1 MHTYQQL
8 WTMLWINKPGAGLR
22 MQQKWEEILENLRI
36 TVLPQTYSTWIAPL
50 SLMKEEEERIVLGAP
65 NQFYV
70 SWIKNHEILP
80 SLSAAA
86 QKVYGKPVF
95 IDFVITGEQKET
107 PPPPSP
113 SPVKA
118 SPVIEVVRESWKEQ
132 SVRVGMNPRHTFDSF
147 VVGSCNDFAHAA
159 CVAMAGDTPRTYN
172 PLFIYGG
179 TGMGKTHLL
188 NAIGNEKIKSNPELN
203 VSYVHTDFFISEMV
217 QALANQKMAQFR
229 QKYRSVDIL
238 LMDDIQFLAKKERTQ
253 EVFFHTFN
261 DLYERQKS
269 IIVTSDK
276 FPKEIPDLEDRLRSR
291 FEWGLIADIQ
301 PPDMETKMA
310 ILHKKAALESVIL
323 PDDVCNFMALRITSH
338 IRELEGALTRLIAFA
353 SLMRTEINLELAQKV
368 LRDSLSEIGGEITVD
383 DIIKAVAL
391 HFRLKIND
399 LKGRRRTKAIAWAR
413 QVSMYISREITD
425 SSFPEIG
432 QKTGGRDHSTVM
444 YACEKVIR
452 EMERKPEVQ
461 QQVEAIRSSIMG

>member
-1 MHTYQQL
+1 M
-8 WTMLWINKPGAGLR
+8 WIIYRGPLT
-22 MQQKWEEILENLRI
+22 MQQRWEDILKNLKV

-70 SWIKNHEILP
+70 SWIKNHDLLP
-80 SLSAAA
+80 SINAAA
-86 QKVYGKPVF
+86 EKVYGKPVF
-95 IDFVITGEQKET
+95 IDFVITGEKSEEINPEDT
-107 PPPPSP
+107 TAPEEK
-113 SPVKA
+113 PVCDDA
-118 SPVIEVVRESWKEQ
+118 WMER
-132 SVRVGMNPRHTFDSF
+132 SVEANMNPRHTFNSF
-147 VVGSCNDFAHAA
+147 VVGSCNEFAHAA
-159 CVAMAGDTPRTYN
+159 CLAMAGDTPRTYN

-188 NAIGNEKIKSNPELN
+188 NAIGNEKIKLHPDLK
-203 VSYVHTDFFISEMV
+203 VCYVHTDYFISEMV
-217 QALANQKMAQFR
+217 QALANQQMTQFR
-229 QKYRSVDIL
+229 EKYRTVDIL

-253 EVFFHTFN
+253 EVFFHAFN

-310 ILHKKAALESVIL
+310 ILEKKAQLESVVL
-323 PDDVCNFMALRITSH
+323 PNDVRQFMALRITSH

-368 LRDSLSEIGGEITVD
+368 LRDSLSEVGGETSVD

-399 LKGRRRTKAIAWAR
+399 IKGRRRTKAIAWAR
-413 QVSMYISREITD
+413 QISMYLSRELTD

-444 YACEKVIR
+444 YACEKVMNEI
-452 EMERKPEVQ
+452 EDNPDVK
-461 QQVEAIRSSIMG
+461 QQVETIRSSIMG

>member
-1 MHTYQQL
+1 
-8 WTMLWINKPGAGLR
+8 
-22 MQQKWEEILENLRI
+22 MQQKWEEILEHLRI

-80 SLSAAA
+80 SLSEAA
-86 QKVYGKPVF
+86 QKAYGKPVY
-95 IDFVITGEQKET
+95 IDFVITGDKDDK
-107 PPPPSP
+107 
-113 SPVKA
+113 PVKEA
-118 SPVIEVVRESWKEQ
+118 APAPEINISTPREDWKGL
-132 SVRVGMNPRHTFDSF
+132 SVRAGMNPRHTFNSF
-147 VVGSCNDFAHAA
+147 VVGSCNEFAHAA
-159 CVAMAGDTPRTYN
+159 SVAMAGDTPRTYN

-188 NAIGNEKIKSNPELN
+188 NAIGNEKIKSNPDLK
-203 VSYVHTDFFISEMV
+203 VCYVHTDYFISEMV
-217 QALANQKMAQFR
+217 QSLANQRMAQFR
-229 QKYRSVDIL
+229 QKYRSMDIL
-238 LMDDIQFLAKKERTQ
+238 LMDDIQFLSKKERTQ

-269 IIVTSDK
+269 IIVTSDM

-310 ILHKKAALESVIL
+310 ILQKKAELESVVL
-323 PDDVCNFMALRITSH
+323 PGDVCQFMALRITSH

-368 LRDSLSEIGGEITVD
+368 LRDSLSEVGGETSVD

-413 QVSMYISREITD
+413 QIAMYLSRELTD

-444 YACEKVIR
+444 YACEKVIK
-452 EMERKPEVQ
+452 EMENKTDVK
-461 QQVEAIRSSIMG
+461 QQVETIRSSIMG